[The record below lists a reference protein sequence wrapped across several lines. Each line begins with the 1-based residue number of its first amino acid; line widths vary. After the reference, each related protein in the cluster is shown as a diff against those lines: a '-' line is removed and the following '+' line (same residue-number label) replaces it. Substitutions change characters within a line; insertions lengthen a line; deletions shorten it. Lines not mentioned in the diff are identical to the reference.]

1 MSKNQQY
8 AERYAAE
15 AMEQMKRYGIPAS
28 VTLAQGI
35 LESRNGQSE
44 LSQLGNNHFG
54 VKASKSWLKNGGDY
68 LVYTDDKPNEKFCK
82 YATVGDSYEHHSK
95 ILKNNSRYSQ
105 CFKLSPDDYK
115 GWTKGIE
122 RGGYAT
128 NGGYAASLQKIIEIN
143 GLQKYDQQVMQEM
156 RAEGKKFGVE
166 QNARTSATVSSS
178 VSTSNNDEKKQTA
191 SQTTNDKYS
200 FPVKRDE
207 FLFVTSPFGMRQ
219 DPMDKSKQQMHKGID
234 IRAKHDDVLAT
245 ENGGK
250 VVAVNHNANTGGGKS
265 VTVEYARSDGSKVQ
279 TTYMHLDS
287 IVVKVGDE
295 VKAGQKLGVSGNTGT
310 RTTGEHLHFGV
321 KNISADGKTRD
332 VDPASYLAEIA
343 QKGNLKQ
350 QALYNGNDL
359 LAKYKENSSAVDTSL
374 SPDDWMKKL
383 LSSEDASTGLSSA
396 DPIMG
401 LVTTMYS
408 SLLAL
413 AVQIDSK
420 SEEEQRTQIS
430 EAVSKRQ
437 VDLKPLMPTMKECV
451 LSVGDNGKAVLQ
463 ADNGT
468 TKVTRELTNAEFC
481 RLSQVLGD
489 TNLSNDAI
497 LAFRYGRQV
506 HFRYL
511 QVEIQVVV
519 FLLEGQYTFQ
529 LNAVAHDNAFRI
541 VTIHDTTDN
550 HGLVDTTLGWHHHI
564 HGICRKRHS
573 VLSIANHSSLADGS
587 AHTYVTFNHS
597 SNTFLFVFNRPR
609 CGTSKYLTFFAL
621 SDFDLLAVPG
631 LAHSFAMPV
640 ASAR

>member
-95 ILKNNSRYSQ
+95 ILKNSSRYSQ
-105 CFKLSPDDYK
+105 CFKLSPDDYE

-143 GLQKYDQQVMQEM
+143 GLQKYDQQVMREM
-156 RAEGKKFGVE
+156 RAEGKQFGVE
-166 QNARTSATVSSS
+166 QNARSTASVSVSSEDTKS
-178 VSTSNNDEKKQTA
+178 VGRASTSSPDKQAA
-191 SQTTNDKYS
+191 SQKGNGQYS

-287 IVVKVGDE
+287 IAVKEGDE
-295 VKAGQKLGVSGNTGT
+295 VKAGQKLGGSGNTGT

-321 KNISADGKTRD
+321 KTISADGKTRD

-359 LAKYKENSSAVDTSL
+359 LAKYKGNSSAVDTSL

-420 SEEEQRTQIS
+420 SEEEQKAQIS

-489 TNLSNDAI
+489 TNLSNEAKKMRI
-497 LAFRYGRQV
+497 AGMVNTIVLTQQASQNYERVLEQ
-506 HFRYL
+506 
-511 QVEIQVVV
+511 Q
-519 FLLEGQYTFQ
+519 EGQSQTMQ
-529 LNAVAHDNAFRI
+529 
-541 VTIHDTTDN
+541 
-550 HGLVDTTLGWHHHI
+550 
-564 HGICRKRHS
+564 RK
-573 VLSIANHSSLADGS
+573 
-587 AHTYVTFNHS
+587 
-597 SNTFLFVFNRPR
+597 
-609 CGTSKYLTFFAL
+609 
-621 SDFDLLAVPG
+621 
-631 LAHSFAMPV
+631 
-640 ASAR
+640 

>member
-8 AERYAAE
+8 AEKYAAE

-35 LESRNGQSE
+35 LESSNGQSE

-54 VKASKSWLKNGGDY
+54 VKASGSWLKNGGDY

-95 ILKNNSRYSQ
+95 ILKNSSRYSQ

-128 NGGYAASLQKIIEIN
+128 NGGYAASLQKIIEAN
-143 GLQKYDQQVMQEM
+143 GLQKYDQQVMKEM
-156 RAEGKKFGVE
+156 RAEGKQFGVE
-166 QNARTSATVSSS
+166 QNARNSTSASVAAEDTSTKSVGKASSS
-178 VSTSNNDEKKQTA
+178 DKQTA
-191 SQTTNDKYS
+191 SQKGNGQYS
-200 FPVKRDE
+200 FPVKRDD
-207 FLFVTSPFGMRQ
+207 FLFITSPFGMRQ

-234 IRAKHDDVLAT
+234 IRARKDDVLAT

-250 VVAVNHNANTGGGKS
+250 VVAVNHNTNTGGGKS
-265 VTVEYARSDGSKVQ
+265 VTVEYARTDGSKVQ
-279 TTYMHLDS
+279 TTYMHLSS
-287 IVVKVGDE
+287 ISVKAGDE

-321 KNISADGKTRD
+321 KNISADGKVRD
-332 VDPASYLAEIA
+332 VDPASYLADIA

-350 QALYNGNDL
+350 QALYNGHDL
-359 LAKYKENSSAVDTSL
+359 LAKYRDNSSGVDTSL

-383 LSSEDASTGLSSA
+383 LSSEDASTGLSNA
-396 DPIMG
+396 DPIMRM
-401 LVTTMYS
+401 VTTMYG

-413 AVQIDSK
+413 AVQIDNK
-420 SEEEQRTQIS
+420 SEEEQKAQIS

-437 VDLKPLMPTMKECV
+437 VDLKPLLPTMKECV
-451 LSVGDNGKAVLQ
+451 LSVGENGKAVLQ

-489 TNLSNDAI
+489 TNLSNDAKKMRI
-497 LAFRYGRQV
+497 AGMVNTIVLTQQASQNYEQV
-506 HFRYL
+506 L
-511 QVEIQVVV
+511 EQQ
-519 FLLEGQYTFQ
+519 EGQSQTMQ
-529 LNAVAHDNAFRI
+529 
-541 VTIHDTTDN
+541 
-550 HGLVDTTLGWHHHI
+550 
-564 HGICRKRHS
+564 RK
-573 VLSIANHSSLADGS
+573 
-587 AHTYVTFNHS
+587 
-597 SNTFLFVFNRPR
+597 
-609 CGTSKYLTFFAL
+609 
-621 SDFDLLAVPG
+621 
-631 LAHSFAMPV
+631 
-640 ASAR
+640 

>member
-8 AERYAAE
+8 AEKYAAE

-54 VKASKSWLKNGGDY
+54 VKASKSWLKSGGDY

-95 ILKNNSRYSQ
+95 ILKNCSRYSQ

-128 NGGYAASLQKIIEIN
+128 NGGYAASLQKIIEAN
-143 GLQKYDQQVMQEM
+143 GLQKYDQQVMKEM
-156 RAEGKKFGVE
+156 RTEGKKFGVE
-166 QNARTSATVSSS
+166 QNARSTASAS
-178 VSTSNNDEKKQTA
+178 VSPEDTKSVGRASTSSPDKQIA
-191 SQTTNDKYS
+191 SQKANGQYS
-200 FPVKRDE
+200 FPVKRDD
-207 FLFVTSPFGMRQ
+207 FLFITSPFGMRQ

-250 VVAVNHNANTGGGKS
+250 VVVVNHNANTGGGKS

-279 TTYMHLDS
+279 TTYMHLAS
-287 IVVKVGDE
+287 ISVKAGDD

-321 KNISADGKTRD
+321 KNISADGKVRD
-332 VDPASYLAEIA
+332 VDPASYLADIA

-350 QALYNGNDL
+350 QALHNGHDL
-359 LAKYKENSSAVDTSL
+359 LAKYRDNSSGVDTSL

-383 LSSEDASTGLSSA
+383 LSSEDASTGLSNA
-396 DPIMG
+396 DPIMKM
-401 LVTTMYS
+401 VTTMYG

-413 AVQIDSK
+413 AVQIDNK
-420 SEEEQRTQIS
+420 SEEEQKAQIS

-437 VDLKPLMPTMKECV
+437 ADLKPLLPTMKECV
-451 LSVGDNGKAVLQ
+451 KMERPCCKQITA
-463 ADNGT
+463 
-468 TKVTRELTNAEFC
+468 
-481 RLSQVLGD
+481 
-489 TNLSNDAI
+489 
-497 LAFRYGRQV
+497 
-506 HFRYL
+506 
-511 QVEIQVVV
+511 
-519 FLLEGQYTFQ
+519 
-529 LNAVAHDNAFRI
+529 
-541 VTIHDTTDN
+541 
-550 HGLVDTTLGWHHHI
+550 
-564 HGICRKRHS
+564 
-573 VLSIANHSSLADGS
+573 
-587 AHTYVTFNHS
+587 
-597 SNTFLFVFNRPR
+597 RPR
-609 CGTSKYLTFFAL
+609 WQEN
-621 SDFDLLAVPG
+621 
-631 LAHSFAMPV
+631 
-640 ASAR
+640 

>member
-8 AERYAAE
+8 AERYAVE

-54 VKASKSWLKNGGDY
+54 VKASGSWLKNGGDY

-95 ILKNNSRYSQ
+95 ILKNSSRYSQ

-115 GWTKGIE
+115 GWAKGIE

-128 NGGYAASLQKIIEIN
+128 NGGYAASLQKIIETN

-156 RAEGKKFGVE
+156 RADGKQFGVE
-166 QNARTSATVSSS
+166 QNARSTTSASASSENTNTKS
-178 VSTSNNDEKKQTA
+178 VGKASASVPSENQTA
-191 SQTTNDKYS
+191 SQQPNGQYS

-207 FLFVTSPFGMRQ
+207 FLFITSPFGMRQ

-234 IRAKHDDVLAT
+234 IRAKRDDILAT
-245 ENGGK
+245 ENSGK
-250 VVAVNHNANTGGGKS
+250 VVSVNHNANTGGGKS
-265 VTVEYARSDGSKVQ
+265 VTVEYVRADGSKVQ

-287 IVVKVGDE
+287 IAVKVGDE

-321 KNISADGKTRD
+321 KNISADGKARD

-359 LAKYKENSSAVDTSL
+359 LAKYKDNGSGVDTSL

-401 LVTTMYS
+401 LVTTMYG

-413 AVQIDSK
+413 AVQIDNK
-420 SEEEQRTQIS
+420 SEEEQKAQIS

-437 VDLKPLMPTMKECV
+437 VDLKPLVPTMKECV
-451 LSVGDNGKAVLQ
+451 LSVGDNGKAVLS

-468 TKVTRELTNAEFC
+468 TKVTRILTNAEFS

-489 TNLSNDAI
+489 SNLSNEVKKMRIAGMVSTI
-497 LAFRYGRQV
+497 VLTQQASQNYEQV
-506 HFRYL
+506 ME
-511 QVEIQVVV
+511 QQ
-519 FLLEGQYTFQ
+519 EGQSQ
-529 LNAVAHDNAFRI
+529 
-541 VTIHDTTDN
+541 TIQ
-550 HGLVDTTLGWHHHI
+550 
-564 HGICRKRHS
+564 RK
-573 VLSIANHSSLADGS
+573 
-587 AHTYVTFNHS
+587 
-597 SNTFLFVFNRPR
+597 
-609 CGTSKYLTFFAL
+609 
-621 SDFDLLAVPG
+621 
-631 LAHSFAMPV
+631 
-640 ASAR
+640 

>member
-8 AERYAAE
+8 AEKYAAE

-35 LESRNGQSE
+35 LESSNGQSE

-54 VKASKSWLKNGGDY
+54 VKASGSWLKNGGDY

-95 ILKNNSRYSQ
+95 ILKNSSRYSQ

-128 NGGYAASLQKIIEIN
+128 NGGYAASLQKIIEAN
-143 GLQKYDQQVMQEM
+143 GLQKYDQQVMKEM
-156 RAEGKKFGVE
+156 RTEGKKFGVE
-166 QNARTSATVSSS
+166 QNARSTASVSVSSEDTKS
-178 VSTSNNDEKKQTA
+178 LGRASTSSSDKQTA
-191 SQTTNDKYS
+191 SQKPNGQYS
-200 FPVKRDE
+200 FPVKRDD
-207 FLFVTSPFGMRQ
+207 FLFITSPFGMRQ

-250 VVAVNHNANTGGGKS
+250 VVAVNQNTNTGGGKS
-265 VTVEYARSDGSKVQ
+265 VTVEYARTDGNKVQ
-279 TTYMHLDS
+279 TTYMHLSS
-287 IVVKVGDE
+287 IAVKAGDE

-321 KNISADGKTRD
+321 KNISADGKVRD
-332 VDPASYLAEIA
+332 VDPASYLADIA

-350 QALYNGNDL
+350 QALYNGHDL
-359 LAKYKENSSAVDTSL
+359 LAKYRDNSSGVDTSL

-383 LSSEDASTGLSSA
+383 LSSEDASTGLSNA
-396 DPIMG
+396 DPIMRM
-401 LVTTMYS
+401 VTTMYG

-413 AVQIDSK
+413 AVQIDNK
-420 SEEEQRTQIS
+420 SEEEQKAQIS

-437 VDLKPLMPTMKECV
+437 VDLKPLLPTMKECV
-451 LSVGDNGKAVLQ
+451 LSVGENGKAVLQ

-468 TKVTRELTNAEFC
+468 TKVARELTNAEFS

-489 TNLSNDAI
+489 TNLSNEAKKMRI
-497 LAFRYGRQV
+497 AGMVSTIVLTQQASQNYEQV
-506 HFRYL
+506 ME
-511 QVEIQVVV
+511 QQ
-519 FLLEGQYTFQ
+519 EGQSQ
-529 LNAVAHDNAFRI
+529 SI
-541 VTIHDTTDN
+541 Q
-550 HGLVDTTLGWHHHI
+550 
-564 HGICRKRHS
+564 RK
-573 VLSIANHSSLADGS
+573 
-587 AHTYVTFNHS
+587 
-597 SNTFLFVFNRPR
+597 
-609 CGTSKYLTFFAL
+609 
-621 SDFDLLAVPG
+621 
-631 LAHSFAMPV
+631 
-640 ASAR
+640 

>member
-8 AERYAAE
+8 AEKYAAE

-35 LESRNGQSE
+35 LESSNGQSE

-54 VKASKSWLKNGGDY
+54 VKASGSWLKNGGDY

-95 ILKNNSRYSQ
+95 ILKNSSRYSQ

-128 NGGYAASLQKIIEIN
+128 NGGYAASLQKIIEAN
-143 GLQKYDQQVMQEM
+143 GLQKYDQQVMKEM
-156 RAEGKKFGVE
+156 RAEGKQFGVE
-166 QNARTSATVSSS
+166 QNARNSTSASVAAEDTSTKSVGKASSS
-178 VSTSNNDEKKQTA
+178 DKQTA
-191 SQTTNDKYS
+191 SQKGNGQYS
-200 FPVKRDE
+200 FPVKRDD
-207 FLFVTSPFGMRQ
+207 FLFITSPFGMRQ

-234 IRAKHDDVLAT
+234 IRARKDDVLAT

-250 VVAVNHNANTGGGKS
+250 VVAVNHNTNTGGGKS
-265 VTVEYARSDGSKVQ
+265 VTVEYARTDGSKVQ
-279 TTYMHLDS
+279 TTYMHLSS
-287 IVVKVGDE
+287 ISVKAGDE

-321 KNISADGKTRD
+321 KNISADGKVRD
-332 VDPASYLAEIA
+332 VDPASYLADIA

-350 QALYNGNDL
+350 QALYNGHDL
-359 LAKYKENSSAVDTSL
+359 LAKYRDNSSGVDTSL

-401 LVTTMYS
+401 LVTTMYG

-413 AVQIDSK
+413 AVQIDNK
-420 SEEEQRTQIS
+420 SEEEQKAQIS

-437 VDLKPLMPTMKECV
+437 VDLKTLLPTMKECV
-451 LSVGDNGKAVLQ
+451 LSVGENGKAVLQ

-468 TKVTRELTNAEFC
+468 TKVARELTNAEFS

-489 TNLSNDAI
+489 SNLSNEAKKMRI
-497 LAFRYGRQV
+497 AGMVSTIVLTQQASQNYEQV
-506 HFRYL
+506 ME
-511 QVEIQVVV
+511 QQ
-519 FLLEGQYTFQ
+519 EGQSQ
-529 LNAVAHDNAFRI
+529 SI
-541 VTIHDTTDN
+541 Q
-550 HGLVDTTLGWHHHI
+550 
-564 HGICRKRHS
+564 RK
-573 VLSIANHSSLADGS
+573 
-587 AHTYVTFNHS
+587 
-597 SNTFLFVFNRPR
+597 
-609 CGTSKYLTFFAL
+609 
-621 SDFDLLAVPG
+621 
-631 LAHSFAMPV
+631 
-640 ASAR
+640 

>member
-95 ILKNNSRYSQ
+95 ILKNSSRYSQ
-105 CFKLSPDDYK
+105 CFKLSPDDYE

-143 GLQKYDQQVMQEM
+143 GLQKYDQQVMREM
-156 RAEGKKFGVE
+156 RAEGKQFGVE
-166 QNARTSATVSSS
+166 QNARSTASVSVSSEDTKS
-178 VSTSNNDEKKQTA
+178 VGRASTSSPDKQAA
-191 SQTTNDKYS
+191 SQKGNGQYS

-265 VTVEYARSDGSKVQ
+265 VTVEYARTDGSKVQ

-321 KNISADGKTRD
+321 KTISADGKTRD

-359 LAKYKENSSAVDTSL
+359 LAKYKGNSSAVDTSL

-420 SEEEQRTQIS
+420 SEEEQKAQIS

-489 TNLSNDAI
+489 TNLSNEAKKMRI
-497 LAFRYGRQV
+497 AGMVNTIVLTQQASQNYERVLEQ
-506 HFRYL
+506 
-511 QVEIQVVV
+511 Q
-519 FLLEGQYTFQ
+519 EGQSQTMQ
-529 LNAVAHDNAFRI
+529 
-541 VTIHDTTDN
+541 
-550 HGLVDTTLGWHHHI
+550 
-564 HGICRKRHS
+564 RK
-573 VLSIANHSSLADGS
+573 
-587 AHTYVTFNHS
+587 
-597 SNTFLFVFNRPR
+597 
-609 CGTSKYLTFFAL
+609 
-621 SDFDLLAVPG
+621 
-631 LAHSFAMPV
+631 
-640 ASAR
+640 

>member
-54 VKASKSWLKNGGDY
+54 VKASKSWLKSGGDY

-95 ILKNNSRYSQ
+95 ILKNSSRYSQ

-128 NGGYAASLQKIIEIN
+128 NGGYAASLQKIIETN
-143 GLQKYDQQVMQEM
+143 ELQKYDQQVMKEM
-156 RAEGKKFGVE
+156 RTEGKQLGVE
-166 QNARTSATVSSS
+166 QNARSTASASVSSEDTKS
-178 VSTSNNDEKKQTA
+178 VGRASSSSPDKQIA
-191 SQTTNDKYS
+191 SQKANGQYS
-200 FPVKRDE
+200 FPVKRDD
-207 FLFVTSPFGMRQ
+207 FLFITSPFGMRQ

-234 IRAKHDDVLAT
+234 IRARKDDVLAT

-250 VVAVNHNANTGGGKS
+250 VVAVNHNTNTGGGKS
-265 VTVEYARSDGSKVQ
+265 VTVEYARTDGSKVQ
-279 TTYMHLDS
+279 TTYMHLSS
-287 IVVKVGDE
+287 ISVKAGDE

-321 KNISADGKTRD
+321 KNISADGKVRD
-332 VDPASYLAEIA
+332 VDPASYLADIA

-350 QALYNGNDL
+350 QALYNGHDL

-420 SEEEQRTQIS
+420 SDEEQKAQIS

-489 TNLSNDAI
+489 TNLSNEAKKMRI
-497 LAFRYGRQV
+497 AGMVNTIVLTQQASQNYECVMEQ
-506 HFRYL
+506 
-511 QVEIQVVV
+511 Q
-519 FLLEGQYTFQ
+519 EGQSQTMQ
-529 LNAVAHDNAFRI
+529 
-541 VTIHDTTDN
+541 
-550 HGLVDTTLGWHHHI
+550 
-564 HGICRKRHS
+564 RK
-573 VLSIANHSSLADGS
+573 
-587 AHTYVTFNHS
+587 
-597 SNTFLFVFNRPR
+597 
-609 CGTSKYLTFFAL
+609 
-621 SDFDLLAVPG
+621 
-631 LAHSFAMPV
+631 
-640 ASAR
+640 